1 MNLFYIFTT
10 EEKELLENIGI
21 KLEDRNY
28 YKEELRKFKVMIEE
42 FIMCHSVKN
51 GDVEK
56 YINQYNSIINK
67 ITEYL
72 YKINI
77 IK

>member
-10 EEKELLENIGI
+10 EEKVLLENIGI
-21 KLEDRNY
+21 KIEDRIY
-28 YKEELRKFKVMIEE
+28 SKEELRKFKVIIEE

-51 GDVEK
+51 GDVGK
-56 YINQYNSIINK
+56 YINQYNGIINK

-72 YKINI
+72 YKN
-77 IK
+77 